1 MAPAVSNTN
10 SETGRAIHGGITG
23 FVVSGGSPDPTCDFN
38 TTLPTITSARCV
50 AAFPSVE
57 RSHGRAATAARGLH
71 ATRSSERTRTA
82 RYNPALYSQARTDA
96 KIRVDPALRSG
107 PARPGPA
114 RRDTEPPPRRRI
126 QPDAGREVCSCL
138 A

>member
-57 RSHGRAATAARGLH
+57 RSGTPKPNEAALASALGGSGAEAAAACCEGEGNPVCDNGGRGCSGWPICGRGVAATMANGEAV
-71 ATRSSERTRTA
+71 TA
-82 RYNPALYSQARTDA
+82 
-96 KIRVDPALRSG
+96 G
-107 PARPGPA
+107 PLA
-114 RRDTEPPPRRRI
+114 
-126 QPDAGREVCSCL
+126 AGRL
-138 A
+138 